1 MKSYSQ
7 FGEDLILSN
16 FFNKVGLSKGF
27 FFEFGAWDGI
37 YLSNCRIFFE
47 NGWSG
52 CFVEGDKKKFVDL
65 KKNYND
71 DKNILLLNEFIN
83 TNDNTLDKIVKKN
96 NIKEI
101 DLLSIDID
109 GNDLSVWKTLT
120 KIKPKFVIIEFNKF
134 IPFDVSYEDNTKR
147 FIGNSIL
154 AIHNHAISI
163 DYELVEATHTNLIFI
178 DRSFNNKK
186 ISTKSF
192 FEIFNSLNPVRVGYN
207 WKGETLF
214 FEENKLIFKEYYN
227 NPLQKSYI
235 TFQPM
240 PKFIRKLSDIDGSGF
255 KKIKLLYS
263 FLILLALRPN
273 LFISKIIY
281 KIKKLIKK

>member
-1 MKSYSQ
+1 
-7 FGEDLILSN
+7 
-16 FFNKVGLSKGF
+16 
-27 FFEFGAWDGI
+27 
-37 YLSNCRIFFE
+37 
-47 NGWSG
+47 
-52 CFVEGDKKKFVDL
+52 
-65 KKNYND
+65 
-71 DKNILLLNEFIN
+71 
-83 TNDNTLDKIVKKN
+83 
-96 NIKEI
+96 
-101 DLLSIDID
+101 LSIDID

-120 KIKPKFVIIEFNKF
+120 SIKPKFVIIEFNKF

-154 AIHNHAISI
+154 AIYNHATSI
-163 DYELVEATHTNLIFI
+163 DYELIEATHTNLIFI

-192 FEIFNSLNPVRVGYN
+192 DKIFNSLNPVRVGYN

-263 FLILLALRPN
+263 FLILLVLRPN
-273 LFISKIIY
+273 LFMSKIIY